1 LDVPQFMAGPAALG
15 PHMVALGTGL
25 IIALTVV
32 FLGASLAVLAAS
44 RLPIGA
50 ALFRRPPR
58 RKIEDWRW
66 VAQLVDLTD
75 LVELQQFAVERLTGL
90 LRARGGAILLADPS
104 GATFTV
110 THSTIEGDL
119 VGNRTALEARAPL
132 PVLVAKRRAP
142 VQRAQLG
149 IGSRGVAAV
158 IGDLDVL
165 HAALVI
171 PLIVRGRLLGLIAF
185 GPSEAKE
192 GYADEAIG
200 QAMRE
205 AEVIAAVIENVQ
217 VHNLALQAKF
227 RADALLEQ
235 LTLGVLAADH
245 SGTIVTCNRAA
256 RRILALGRS
265 PEGRPAE
272 AFGPALGALLGP
284 AERAGGKG
292 AAHEMVLDVQG
303 RGEVPVRIRAAAVGG
318 PLDAPGRLLLIE
330 DLSERRAL
338 ESELRRARQ
347 LASLGTLAAE
357 MAHEIRNP
365 LVSIKTY
372 SQLLPER
379 LSDRDFQLTFAR
391 VAQREVDAISRII
404 DRLLDFAGPSDSV
417 REPTELERL
426 ADEVIELLSPDLEA
440 NRIAVETAF
449 APHAPSVV
457 VNRDQIRQVLRN
469 IVANAIQAM
478 PSGGRVRMTT
488 STRRERGGSMPG
500 AYVVEIEDTGCGIP
514 KEKIAKVF
522 DPFFT
527 TRERGFGL
535 GLSLA
540 RHAMEEHGG
549 SIEIESEP
557 GRGTKVTLVFPLVH
571 AVKNVNH
578 SELRA

>member
-1 LDVPQFMAGPAALG
+1 MPQFMAGPVVHG
-15 PHMVALGTGL
+15 PPVVALSTGVG
-25 IIALTVV
+25 IVV
-32 FLGASLAVLAAS
+32 AVVLLAASLAVFAAS
-44 RLPIGA
+44 RWPIGA
-50 ALFRRPPR
+50 SLFRRPPR
-58 RKIEDWRW
+58 RTIEDWRW

-75 LVELQQFAVERLTGL
+75 LVELQQFAIERLTGL

-119 VGNRTALEARAPL
+119 VGNRTALDARAPL
-132 PVLVAKRRAP
+132 PMLIAKRRVP

-149 IGSRGVAAV
+149 LGSRGVAAV
-158 IGDLDVL
+158 LGDLDVL
-165 HAALVI
+165 HAELVI
-171 PLIVRGRLLGLIAF
+171 PLIVRGQILGMMAF
-185 GPSEAKE
+185 GRCEARE
-192 GYADEAIG
+192 SYAGEAIE

-205 AEVIAAVIENVQ
+205 AEVIAAVIENAQ

-235 LTLGVLAADH
+235 LTLGVIAADD

-265 PEGRPAE
+265 LEGRLAE
-272 AFGPALGALLGP
+272 EFGSALSALLRPG
-284 AERAGGKG
+284 ERAVGEGE
-292 AAHEMVLDVQG
+292 AHEMVLDVKG

-318 PLDAPGRLLLIE
+318 PLDVPGRLLLIE

-379 LSDRDFQLTFAR
+379 LGDRDFQLMFAR
-391 VAQREVDAISRII
+391 VAQREVDAISRIT
-404 DRLLDFAGPSDSV
+404 DRLLDFAGPSDFV
-417 REPTELERL
+417 REPTELEHL
-426 ADEVIELLSPDLEA
+426 VAEVIELLSPDLQA
-440 NRIAVETAF
+440 NKIAVETAF
-449 APHAPSVV
+449 APDAPSVA
-457 VNRDQIRQVLRN
+457 VNRDQIKQVLRN
-469 IVANAIQAM
+469 IMTNAVQAM
-478 PSGGRVRMTT
+478 PSGGRVRITASMR
-488 STRRERGGSMPG
+488 SERSGSMPG
-500 AYVVEIEDTGCGIP
+500 AYVMVIEDTGCGIP
-514 KEKIAKVF
+514 KEKLAKVF

-557 GRGTKVTLVFPLVH
+557 RRGTKVTLMFPLVH
-571 AVKNVNH
+571 LIKNINR